1 MHIPDGYLSP
11 ETCAV
16 FYAASS
22 PFWYVALKRVKRLMS
37 TEFLPLI
44 SVFAAFS
51 FVIMMFNLPLPGGTT
66 GHAIGVGIATIVL
79 GPWASILAI
88 STALAI
94 QCLLFGDGGITA
106 LGANCFNMAIVGSL
120 VTWGVYRVLTRSASL
135 GSRRRVIAA
144 GIAGYMAINVSAL
157 FAAIEFGVQ
166 PLLFHDA
173 AGVPLYCPYPL
184 SVSIPAMMLGHLTFA
199 GLAELVVTAGVVAY
213 LQKSNAALL
222 VRTAP
227 AAFPLRRLWQGLA
240 ILLIATPLG
249 IIAAGS
255 AWGEWKPQDF
265 KMGAP
270 RGLTRLS
277 SLWNAPLPGYAPS
290 FIGNASLGYILSA
303 IAGVALIV
311 ILLRG
316 LNRLLS
322 GKKLQRGF
330 VERTVESLFQTL
342 ESSVLAEEL
351 ARTRGFLQGLDA
363 RVKVAG
369 LGSLVIAAATVHRLS
384 MLLALFGLAVL
395 TATVSRIPLKILDA
409 TVWIP
414 SLAFSGLIALP
425 AIFLVGNSVALTLPL
440 IGLRITYEGLRSAEL
455 LFLRVEAAATFSAL
469 IVLTTPWTRVLRAL
483 RFFHIPVTVV
493 VILGMTYR
501 YIFLLLRTVQEMFE
515 SHRSRLVGEL
525 EGAERRRLASAT
537 VGVLLTRSFQ
547 LSSQI
552 HSAMLARGFHG
563 EVYLLDERS
572 MTGRNFVQLGAAVAT
587 AAAAIAVGR

>member
-1 MHIPDGYLSP
+1 
-11 ETCAV
+11 
-16 FYAASS
+16 
-22 PFWYVALKRVKRLMS
+22 
-37 TEFLPLI
+37 
-44 SVFAAFS
+44 
-51 FVIMMFNLPLPGGTT
+51 
-66 GHAIGVGIATIVL
+66 
-79 GPWASILAI
+79 
-88 STALAI
+88 
-94 QCLLFGDGGITA
+94 
-106 LGANCFNMAIVGSL
+106 
-120 VTWGVYRVLTRSASL
+120 
-135 GSRRRVIAA
+135 
-144 GIAGYMAINVSAL
+144 
-157 FAAIEFGVQ
+157 
-166 PLLFHDA
+166 
-173 AGVPLYCPYPL
+173 
-184 SVSIPAMMLGHLTFA
+184 
-199 GLAELVVTAGVVAY
+199 
-213 LQKSNAALL
+213 
-222 VRTAP
+222 
-227 AAFPLRRLWQGLA
+227 
-240 ILLIATPLG
+240 
-249 IIAAGS
+249 
-255 AWGEWKPQDF
+255 
-265 KMGAP
+265 
-270 RGLTRLS
+270 
-277 SLWNAPLPGYAPS
+277 
-290 FIGNASLGYILSA
+290 
-303 IAGVALIV
+303 
-311 ILLRG
+311 
-316 LNRLLS
+316 
-322 GKKLQRGF
+322 
-330 VERTVESLFQTL
+330 
-342 ESSVLAEEL
+342 
-351 ARTRGFLQGLDA
+351 
-363 RVKVAG
+363 
-369 LGSLVIAAATVHRLS
+369 LVIAAATVHRLS

-395 TATVSRIPLKILDA
+395 TATVSRIPLKILAA